1 MEAFDHPYRYRRVV
15 LCSQS
20 LGRAGPRGDIRW
32 IWLRGDQLKDTTT
45 AAGESRS
52 KDTGLK
58 LGRDLETGQFL
69 EGHEGMG
76 GRPPGSQNKFP
87 THYIRTMKLMIA
99 GRIKELVKG
108 EKDPVT
114 ISKIVAQFYFR
125 REGSRSQRTR

>member
-1 MEAFDHPYRYRRVV
+1 
-15 LCSQS
+15 
-20 LGRAGPRGDIRW
+20 
-32 IWLRGDQLKDTTT
+32 
-45 AAGESRS
+45 
-52 KDTGLK
+52 
-58 LGRDLETGQFL
+58 
-69 EGHEGMG
+69 MG